1 MDKRGAEA
9 IVAWVLLIGLS
20 VSIGIMVSQWVKEQ
34 AEKQAEDIVK
44 EVQGDIKCADVSI
57 NAYFIDTNCNSVEV
71 SNRGYFKIVGLKIRP
86 DIGTV
91 EVRDIDINPQQS
103 QTLNIGY
110 STNKLDIIPIIKIEK
125 EKLGCVDKKISI
137 EC

>member
-1 MDKRGAEA
+1 
-9 IVAWVLLIGLS
+9 
-20 VSIGIMVSQWVKEQ
+20 
-34 AEKQAEDIVK
+34 
-44 EVQGDIKCADVSI
+44 
-57 NAYFIDTNCNSVEV
+57 YFIDTNCNSVEV